1 MFLPIFSIFF
11 PKRRS
16 FLPRDHGLGGF
27 WLLLGGL
34 EPSTGKETM
43 DMSVVYGKFCGK
55 PLYLMDKTTPMNM
68 WFVAFYISIS
78 NTSNTVPHDFFIPKS
93 WKKKKN
99 VTFTRILGGNHKNM
113 PNTNCDMR
121 RVQRR
126 KSRKAAYF
134 QISPPKISLKPL
146 QNTKIPCLYLGSSS
160 SSWWKLQFWALY
172 LPYWASSKPD
182 PSRAL
187 KMMVFGPRTPTP
199 SVQVISGL
207 KSWWNQERIH
217 VAMTTFAQ
225 QRMV

>member
-1 MFLPIFSIFF
+1 
-11 PKRRS
+11 
-16 FLPRDHGLGGF
+16 
-27 WLLLGGL
+27 
-34 EPSTGKETM
+34 
-43 DMSVVYGKFCGK
+43 
-55 PLYLMDKTTPMNM
+55 
-68 WFVAFYISIS
+68 
-78 NTSNTVPHDFFIPKS
+78 
-93 WKKKKN
+93 
-99 VTFTRILGGNHKNM
+99 M

-217 VAMTTFAQ
+217 VAMTSFAAKDGLAAVSWFPIFVTRLKVSKSEKVTSHSYHPYPSQ
-225 QRMV
+225 VDLCFSWFPFLSISNITEINPKKENQVFPRCHQWYFLYSHVFTSYFQVSHCSLSMLGLL